1 MLGNAGAKRGS
12 AWSAPP
18 LFIDHGTAV
27 RASRGPRCADYSGL
41 RVLDEP
47 FRVSGE
53 VVKGFGRGSKELG
66 IPTAN
71 LPIESLGA
79 AVDSLESGVYF
90 GWAALSGKGPFK
102 MVMSVG
108 W

>member
-1 MLGNAGAKRGS
+1 MEGKRTGARRQS
-12 AWSAPP
+12 RSRRHPDEP
-18 LFIDHGTAV
+18 RPDVRRHG
-27 RASRGPRCADYSGL
+27 PADYTGGKPLSEPL
-41 RVLDEP
+41 RVK
-47 FRVSGE
+47 GE

-71 LPIESLGA
+71 LPIEALGE
-79 AVDSLESGVYF
+79 AVDSLESGVYV
-90 GWAALSGKGPFK
+90 GWAAISGKGPYK